1 MLDTVIHTQ
10 TYNGE
15 GSSLMTNIR
24 TNAKV
29 DEFLSKSKKWKQEY
43 EKLRNIVLDCE
54 LTEEFK
60 WMHPCYTLK
69 NKNIVLIHG
78 FKDYCALLF
87 HKGALLK
94 DPQHILIQQT
104 ENVQAARQIRFTNV
118 QQIVE
123 MESIL
128 KDYIIEAIEVEK
140 AGLEVKLKE
149 TAEYTVPEEFQTK
162 LDEMADLKTAFE
174 ALTPGRQRA
183 YIYYFSQ
190 PKQSKTRVSRVEK
203 YMQQILDGKG
213 LDD

>member
-1 MLDTVIHTQ
+1 
-10 TYNGE
+10 
-15 GSSLMTNIR
+15 MTNIR

-43 EKLRNIVLDCE
+43 EQLRNIVLDCD

-149 TAEYTVPEEFQTK
+149 TAEYTVPEEFQNK
-162 LDEMADLKTAFE
+162 LNEKADLKTAFE